1 LKGSPQHI
9 NPAFTLNGLQF
20 DTTVELYEFAL
31 NLKIDGA
38 PYERSMGKFIL
49 NWLSDDTTIKVKTS
63 GSTGKP
69 KKIELSKE
77 AMVNSAKATAHYFKV
92 GEQTTALLCLH
103 PKFIAGKMMLVRAM
117 VMGWHLHVVAPEKDA
132 LTQYDNDYDF
142 AAMVP
147 YQVRHSIKDLAKV
160 KKLIIGGG
168 AISADLEKRLQN
180 VATEAFATYGMTETI
195 THIAV
200 RRINGPAKSQEY
212 HAMENVRFT
221 LDDRG
226 CLMIEAPKINQETTT
241 TNDLV
246 DLKTPTSFVWLGRF
260 DNVVNSGGIKLF
272 PEKIEQKLEAFIDF
286 PFIITSQPD
295 PDLGERIILVIE
307 NKTEA
312 LIPNYSEAFA
322 TLSQYEKPKKI
333 FTVSKFPYTENG
345 KIRRNEV
352 LQVLRNYKKQ

>member
-1 LKGSPQHI
+1 LSNPPQHI
-9 NPAFTLNGLQF
+9 HPAFTLNGIQF
-20 DTTVELYEFAL
+20 ETADELYNFAVS
-31 NLKIDGA
+31 LKADGL
-38 PYERSMGKFIL
+38 PHERSTGKFIIMWL
-49 NWLSDDTTIKVKTS
+49 NDESYVKVKTS

-69 KKIELSKE
+69 KKIKLAKK
-77 AMVNSAKATAHYFKV
+77 AMVHSATATARYFKV

-142 AAMVP
+142 TAMVP
-147 YQVRHSIKDLAKV
+147 YQVKHAIGALKKV

-168 AISADLEKRLQN
+168 AVDSELEDKLQK
-180 VATEAFATYGMTETI
+180 VTTEAFATYGMTETI

-212 HAMENVRFT
+212 HAMENVTFT

-226 CLMIEAPKINQETTT
+226 CLIIDAPNIHKEPVV

-246 DLKTPTSFVWLGRF
+246 DLKTPTSFIWLGRI
-260 DNVVNSGGIKLF
+260 DNVINSGGVKLF
-272 PEKIEQKLEAFIDF
+272 PEKIEQKLAQHIDF
-286 PFIITSQPD
+286 PFIITAQPD
-295 PDLGERIILVIE
+295 PNLGERVILVLE
-307 NKTEA
+307 TQGDSE
-312 LIPNYSEAFA
+312 IPSYSEAFSY
-322 TLSQYEKPKKI
+322 LSQYEKPKRI

-352 LQVLRNYKKQ
+352 LQILRHYSK